1 MIMAEYDVAL
11 GSNLGDRKGYLYAAV
26 EILAKRSDIGIKK
39 VSSVYETEPV
49 GYTDQGAFLNAAI
62 KVEAAM
68 DPVQFLH
75 LLLETEIRLGRT
87 RTFRNAPR
95 TIDLDLLF
103 AGNQVIEKGMEL
115 VVPHPRL
122 HERAFVLAPL
132 MEIAATQVH
141 PVLKSTVA
149 EIYDRVEGKEGVRWY
164 STLLPNDSVPTG
176 NLNT

>member
-1 MIMAEYDVAL
+1 MVEEYDVAL

-26 EILAKRSDIGIKK
+26 EILAKRSDMGIKK
-39 VSSVYETEPV
+39 VSSVYETEPI
-49 GYTDQGAFLNAAI
+49 GFKDQGAFLNAVI

-68 DPVQFLH
+68 EPMDFLQ
-75 LLLETEIRLGRT
+75 LLLETENHLGRT

-103 AGNQVIEKGMEL
+103 AGNQVIKMGAEL
-115 VVPHPRL
+115 IVPHPRM

-132 MEIAATQVH
+132 MEIAAQQVH

-149 EIYDRVEGKEGVRWY
+149 EIYDRVEGKEGVQWY